1 MQVILLQ
8 IYRLYVLHLETVDEG
23 NGGSVYRK
31 KHKHKSSDR
40 EEKEKK
46 HK

>member
-40 EEKEKK
+40 KEKEKK